1 MLAAFRD
8 GTVSVRQALS
18 TRRPVGRTVRGHRQ
32 ELVASVAAT
41 EGTMFFMRSPLK
53 LAALLAVV
61 LFAFSLVGGT
71 GVGAQDD
78 MEDSLQPSDLEG
90 IQYGVSRSWTMDYEA
105 MMADTTPSADMALPE
120 GVLFIASMVL
130 EFDDDGNAEAG
141 FDAFMDDFEAED
153 IMSSDDAT
161 VEEWDIEL
169 GNQSASYYTIEDVE
183 GVESEVVV
191 SVVQEDNYLY
201 IVTGAGSGEDM
212 KATGTSLIETMI
224 DNDGSGEGE
233 FSEDGTSTGGLWD
246 KLPGADDDAVT
257 DLIAFDE
264 MIYPEPEDED
274 AS

>member
-1 MLAAFRD
+1 
-8 GTVSVRQALS
+8 
-18 TRRPVGRTVRGHRQ
+18 
-32 ELVASVAAT
+32 
-41 EGTMFFMRSPLK
+41 MRSPLK
-53 LAALLAVV
+53 LTALLALV

-90 IQYGVSRSWTMDYEA
+90 IEYGVSRSWTMDYEA
-105 MMADTTPSADMALPE
+105 MMADTTPSADMAMPE
-120 GVLFIASMVL
+120 GVLFIGGMVL

-141 FDAFMDDFEAED
+141 FDSFMDELETED
-153 IMSSDDAT
+153 LATSDEAT

-169 GNQSASYYTIEDVE
+169 GNQSASYSSIEEVE

-201 IVTGAGSGEDM
+201 IVSAAGSGEDM
-212 KATGTSLIETMI
+212 KDTTTSLMETMI

-233 FSEDGTSTGGLWD
+233 YNEDGTSSGGLWG
-246 KLPGADDDAVT
+246 KLPAADDEAVAG
-257 DLIAFDE
+257 LIAFDE
-264 MIYPEPEDED
+264 MIYPEPEEDD